1 MAYQSIWYYTGL
13 PKDIVNILDDYVSE
27 KFDSEMKDSE
37 LIGRHKD
44 KNKRNSENAWIN
56 TNHWI
61 AGFLWHYVNKANRE
75 NFLYDLT
82 NIDGENLQ
90 YTKYS
95 EGQNYN
101 WHNDAGLATQFKPTA
116 VGNDNEKL
124 TQDYV
129 PQMTE
134 HVRKLSFSLQLSDP
148 DDYEGG
154 NVQFIDDEN
163 RSFMAPR
170 QRGAIILFDSR
181 TRHRVLKVKK
191 GVRRSIVGWVLGPRW
206 K

>member
-1 MAYQSIWYYTGL
+1 MSKICGNRLFKVRKSKNSWLYT
-13 PKDIVNILDDYVSE
+13 S
-27 KFDSEMKDSE
+27 
-37 LIGRHKD
+37 
-44 KNKRNSENAWIN
+44 
-56 TNHWI
+56 HWI

-75 NFLYDLT
+75 NFLYDISH
-82 NIDGENLQ
+82 IDGENLQ
-90 YTKYS
+90 FTKYE
-95 EGQNYN
+95 EGEFYN
-101 WHNDAGLATQFKPTA
+101 WHSDVSNRDYYQPKITNIPSKSTGHEGLQKDFL
-116 VGNDNEKL
+116 NLN
-124 TQDYV
+124 
-129 PQMTE
+129 TE
-134 HVRKLSFSLQLSDP
+134 YVRKISFTLQLSHP

-181 TRHRVLKVKK
+181 TRHRVLKVRK